1 MAQGRLIVIEGLDSS
16 GKETQSNLL
25 YKKLLEKDENTVK
38 VEFPNY
44 KSESSALI
52 KMYLAGEF
60 GENAESVNPY
70 AASSFY
76 AVDRFATYK
85 KNFEQKYLS
94 GATII
99 ADRYT
104 TSNIIHQASKIKDE
118 TELEKYLAWI
128 EDYEYNLLKLPKPDL
143 VIFLDMPT
151 EVAAELMRERANKA
165 DGSSKHDIHERDIE
179 YLKNTYNTAIKMT
192 KRFGWVRIPCS
203 MDGKPR
209 GIEEIHRD
217 ILNIIIRNA

>member
-1 MAQGRLIVIEGLDSS
+1 MAQGKLIVIEGLDSS

-25 YKKLLEKDENTVK
+25 YNKLKSSGENIFK

-44 KSESSALI
+44 KSDSSSLI

-60 GENAESVNPY
+60 GKDAESVNPY

-85 KNFEQKYLS
+85 KEFEPQYLS
-94 GATII
+94 GATIV

-118 TELEKYLAWI
+118 KELEKYLTWLL
-128 EDYEYNLLKLPKPDL
+128 DYEYNLLKLPKPDL
-143 VIFLDMPT
+143 VIFLDMPV
-151 EVAAELMRERANKA
+151 EIAVRLMKERANKA
-165 DGSSKHDIHERDIE
+165 DGTSTHDIHERDVL
-179 YLKNTYNTAIKMT
+179 YLKNTYNTAIKMAE
-192 KRFGWVRIPCS
+192 KFGWVRIKCS
-203 MDGKPR
+203 ENDMPR
-209 GIEEIHRD
+209 SIEEIHND
-217 ILNIIIRNA
+217 IIDSVTRR

>member
-1 MAQGRLIVIEGLDSS
+1 MAGKLIVIEGLDSS

-25 YKKLLEKDENTVK
+25 YRKLAENGENVLK

-44 KSESSALI
+44 KSDSSALI

-60 GENAESVNPY
+60 GENADSVNPY

-85 KNFEQKYLS
+85 KNIEEKYLS
-94 GATII
+94 GTTVI

-118 TELEKYLAWI
+118 NELEKYLAWV
-128 EDYEYNLLKLPKPDL
+128 EDYEYNLLGLPRPDT

-151 EVAAELMRERANKA
+151 DIALSLMRDRANKA
-165 DGSSKHDIHERDIE
+165 DGTKSHDIHERDAE
-179 YLKNTYNTAIKMT
+179 YLRNTYNTALKMVE
-192 KRFGWVRIPCS
+192 KLGWIRIPCS
-203 MDGKPR
+203 NNGKPR
-209 GIEEIHRD
+209 SIEEIHGDVIAAAMR
-217 ILNIIIRNA
+217 R